1 VPGFVKVCEKLS
13 PESSGFEANSRGVL
27 SLMTRCG
34 MAALETRTED
44 GYSLAEWHKDG
55 MTYWAIS
62 DASPEY
68 LKRFVEAIRR

>member
-1 VPGFVKVCEKLS
+1 
-13 PESSGFEANSRGVL
+13 
-27 SLMTRCG
+27 